1 VGEKIE
7 RKYRSWVASEDLVIF
22 EVVKGESDLFISADK
37 DLTVPA
43 KQLIKEC
50 RSVIKDYIERC
61 PQFKSSLQ
69 PLEATSGAAPI
80 IKEMIEASQ
89 RANVGPMAAVAGA
102 VSEYVG
108 RGLLNFSPEV
118 IVENGGDIFIKSSR
132 DRVVGIYAG
141 SSPFSGRISL
151 KVKASLAP
159 VGICT
164 SSGTVGHSMSFGKSD
179 SVTVISGSAT
189 GSDAA
194 ATAIA
199 NIVNAPKDIAGGIK
213 LARSIKGIKGVLIVI
228 GKKFGAWGE
237 VEILRR
243 KASGE

>member
-1 VGEKIE
+1 VGEEIE
-7 RKYRSWVASEDLVIF
+7 RKYRSWVASEDLIIF
-22 EVVKGESDLFISADK
+22 EVVKGESNLFISADK

-43 KQLIKEC
+43 KQLIEEC
-50 RSVIKDYIERC
+50 RAVIKDYIERC

-69 PLEATSGAAPI
+69 PLEAAGAAAAPI
-80 IKEMIEASQ
+80 IREMIEASR

-108 RGLLNFSPEV
+108 KGLLNFSPEV

-132 DRVVGIYAG
+132 DRIVGIYAG

-164 SSGTVGHSMSFGKSD
+164 SSGTVGHSLSFGKSD
-179 SVTVISGSAT
+179 SVTVISGSAAS
-189 GSDAA
+189 SDAA

-213 LARSIKGIKGVLIVI
+213 LARSIRGIRGVLIVI
-228 GKKFGAWGE
+228 GKKLGAWGE
-237 VEILRR
+237 VEILRLE
-243 KASGE
+243 KS

>member
-1 VGEKIE
+1 MLELKKE
-7 RKYRSWVASEDLVIF
+7 YRRWVVARDLVSF
-22 EVVKGESDLFISADK
+22 EAVKGESDLFISADK

-43 KQLIKEC
+43 KQLIEEC
-50 RSVIKDYIERC
+50 RAIIKDYIERC
-61 PQFKSSLQ
+61 PQFKFSLQ
-69 PLEATSGAAPI
+69 PVEATNGAAPI

-118 IVENGGDIFIKSSR
+118 TVENGGDIFIKSSR

-151 KVKASLAP
+151 KVKASSAS

-164 SSGTVGHSMSFGKSD
+164 SSGTVGHSVSFGKSD
-179 SVTVISGSAT
+179 SVTVISGSAIL
-189 GSDAA
+189 SDAA

-199 NIVNAPKDIAGGIK
+199 NIVKTPKDITGAIK
-213 LARSIKGIKGVLIVI
+213 LARSIRDIRGVLIVI

-237 VEILRR
+237 VEIKGNRR
-243 KASGE
+243 